1 MLVKSLFDV
10 RSCFEM
16 PAAFSLYIAT
26 KILQERK
33 GFQAHFNQIQDQSW
47 LDTIR
52 FHTFAVHVI

>member
-1 MLVKSLFDV
+1 
-10 RSCFEM
+10 M

-26 KILQERK
+26 EILQERK